1 MITGDTWIKW
11 FYTDG
16 SLAVCLVGDLLYGD
30 MDKIPGLDDHM
41 EEVADLRLALQKNVM
56 KMAKENHFPTTEGW
70 IPFIRKGTRKPI
82 DVIFQGLSEKLSAH
96 HGMDETYFLWNL
108 TKGTSIESPLNK
120 VSMMAF
126 NITQPLFPE
135 TDRSI
140 YQQDSKD
147 AFLYTRRSVETICS
161 QVIRMSTEDSV
172 TDDDATG
179 SSNNKYLNSEAVQML
194 DNVPVVTD
202 PEDSRFVT
210 GGVFI
215 IPTENDRGEML
226 AVWATS
232 GPPDFP
238 SIFAPEGTCYGTT
251 GVIKW
256 RDIVVSPDDQK
267 VVEKWI
273 QSKTEN
279 IDLESKNYESD

>member
-11 FYTDG
+11 LYTDNT
-16 SLAVCLVGDLLYGD
+16 LTVCPVGNLLYGD
-30 MDKIPGLDDHM
+30 MDKIPGFDDHM
-41 EEVADLRLALQKNVM
+41 GEVADLRLALQKNVI

-108 TKGTSIESPLNK
+108 TKGTSIESPINK
-120 VSMMAF
+120 MSMMSF

-135 TDRSI
+135 TDRDT
-140 YQQDSKD
+140 YQQESKD

-161 QVIRMSTEDSV
+161 QVIRMGADAKSGGDDGTDSK
-172 TDDDATG
+172 G
-179 SSNNKYLNSEAVQML
+179 KYLYSEAVQML

-202 PEDSRFVT
+202 PEDSRFIT

-215 IPTENDRGEML
+215 IPTDDDKGEML
-226 AVWATS
+226 AVWAVPGS
-232 GPPDFP
+232 PDFSP
-238 SIFAPEGTCYGTT
+238 VFAPEGTCYGTT
-251 GVIKW
+251 GVINW
-256 RDIVVSPDDQK
+256 RDIVINPDDQK
-267 VVEKWI
+267 VVESWI
-273 QSKTEN
+273 QSKSN
-279 IDLESKNYESD
+279 KD

>member
-11 FYTDG
+11 LYTDG
-16 SLAVCLVGDLLYGD
+16 ALAVCPVGDLLYGD
-30 MDKIPGLDDHM
+30 MDKIPGFDEHM
-41 EEVADLRLALQKNVM
+41 GEVADLCLALQKNVM

-70 IPFIRKGTRKPI
+70 ILFIRKGIRKPI

-108 TKGTSIESPLNK
+108 TKGTSIASPIKKPLTNDE
-120 VSMMAF
+120 V
-126 NITQPLFPE
+126 TQPLFPE

-140 YQQDSKD
+140 YQQESKD
-147 AFLYTRRSVETICS
+147 AFLYTRRSVETICA
-161 QVIRMSTEDSV
+161 QVIRMGADVRPEEDDSTN
-172 TDDDATG
+172 
-179 SSNNKYLNSEAVQML
+179 SNDNKYLNSEAIQML

-226 AVWATS
+226 AIWAVP
-232 GPPDFP
+232 GPPDFSP
-238 SIFAPEGTCYGTT
+238 SFAPEGTCYGTT

-256 RDIVVSPDDQK
+256 RDIVVNPDDQK